1 MLNNTRPTAS
11 KLLPGL
17 LLSFSLSAL
26 LSLSCLAAS
35 PDFLER
41 ENLEPAL
48 SQAKA
53 AIEHHEWSVAGPLLD
68 KLLQKNPDN
77 SDLYTLSAF
86 VCRKS
91 GDLKCAFTK
100 YRRALEINPGN
111 LKALEYLGEAHLQ
124 NGDPKSAKI
133 QLDLIEKFSSK
144 QNEEWKDLNE
154 DIQTY
159 LSKKK

>member
-1 MLNNTRPTAS
+1 MRS
-11 KLLPGL
+11 VL
-17 LLSFSLSAL
+17 LLYLFTSAFFSLS
-26 LSLSCLAAS
+26 CGAAS

-41 ENLEPAL
+41 QNLEPAL
-48 SQAKA
+48 TQAKDA
-53 AIEHHEWSVAGPLLD
+53 LAREEWTIAGPLLEG
-68 KLLQKNPDN
+68 LLQNNPDN

-91 GDLKCAFTK
+91 GDLQCAFEK
-100 YRRALEINPGN
+100 YRKALALNPGN

-124 NGDPKSAKI
+124 NGDVTSARI

-144 QNEEWKDLNE
+144 TSEEWLDLNE

-159 LSKKK
+159 LSKKQ